1 MGTVG
6 NLMSHPDTTI
16 GAVATILIVAGT
28 SLATWAIL
36 TWLKNR
42 PSTTCQCQ
50 FHLCRNCSLKED
62 NNK

>member
-1 MGTVG
+1 
-6 NLMSHPDTTI
+6 MSHPDTTI
-16 GAVATILIVAGT
+16 GAVATILIVTGT

-62 NNK
+62 NK